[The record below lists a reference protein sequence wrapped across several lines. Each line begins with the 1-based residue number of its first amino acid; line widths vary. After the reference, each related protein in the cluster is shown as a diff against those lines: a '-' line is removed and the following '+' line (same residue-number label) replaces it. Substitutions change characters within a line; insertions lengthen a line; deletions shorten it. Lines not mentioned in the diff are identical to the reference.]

1 MLFSIKSSTHSAAS
15 TVANAAVA
23 RKGFAP
29 DMNPYIAAKR
39 EWDERYG
46 SLVTRARNWRFMAL
60 LCGATIVLETGGL
73 ITLSMRSRMVPY
85 VVAIDSLGR
94 QVAAGPA
101 EQSSVADDKLLRAA
115 IFEWVGDLRLV
126 TSDGVAQRKAVDRV
140 YDHIANGSAAMG
152 VISDF
157 YRSDP
162 PQKRAETQTVNVDV
176 QSVLPTSNKTYEV
189 EWIETT
195 RDLQGQVTQ
204 QVRWKG
210 AFTVVVN
217 PPNDERQMRV
227 NPLGIYV
234 TNASWSKVL

>member
-1 MLFSIKSSTHSAAS
+1 MLLSVKQTKRAGTKDAAL
-15 TVANAAVA
+15 
-23 RKGFAP
+23 
-29 DMNPYIAAKR
+29 DLNPYIAARR

-46 SLVTRARNWRFMAL
+46 NLITRAKNWRVVAL
-60 LCGATIVLETGGL
+60 LCATTVVLETGGL
-73 ITLSMRSRMVPY
+73 IALSMRSRIVPY
-85 VVAIDSLGR
+85 VVAVDNLGR

-101 EQSSVADDKLLRAA
+101 DQATVADDKLRRAA
-115 IFEWVGDLRLV
+115 IFDWVGDLRMV
-126 TSDGVAQRKAVDRV
+126 TSDGVAQKKAIDRV
-140 YDHIANGSAAMG
+140 YAHIANGSQAMG
-152 VISDF
+152 FIDDF

-176 QSVLPTSNKTYEV
+176 QSVLPTSDRTFEV

-210 AFTVVVN
+210 AFSVVVN
-217 PPNDERQMRV
+217 PPSDDRLMRV

-234 TNASWSKVL
+234 TSASWSKVL

>member
-1 MLFSIKSSTHSAAS
+1 MLFPIKSSTQPAVS
-15 TVANAAVA
+15 TVANAPTA
-23 RKGFAP
+23 RKGFMP

-46 SLVTRARNWRFMAL
+46 SLITRAKNWRFMAL
-60 LCGATIVLETGGL
+60 LCATTIVLETGGL
-73 ITLSMRSRMVPY
+73 IALSMRSRVVPY

-94 QVAAGPA
+94 QVAAGPT
-101 EQSSVADDKLLRAA
+101 EQASVADDRLLRAA

-126 TSDGVAQRKAVDRV
+126 TNDGIAQRKAVDRV

-189 EWIETT
+189 EWIETA

-217 PPNDERQMRV
+217 PPIDERQMRV